1 MQLKLNEKKKFLSN
15 RDAAYNNLIN
25 ADKKKP
31 YREIIRDLIT
41 KIEIVHQSRTCTRE
55 REVQK
60 DAHGFGPQTTN
71 ESEGNVL
78 KAWVTEEVRCRVDSH
93 LKKF

>member
-1 MQLKLNEKKKFLSN
+1 MQLKLNEKKKFLSY

-31 YREIIRDLIT
+31 YRVIIRDLIT

-78 KAWVTEEVRCRVDSH
+78 KAFAS
-93 LKKF
+93 KKVLNKIVFK